1 MCYMQSMG
9 LQRVGHHH
17 HKNFAW
23 EIFVVESKREVP
35 FGFRLMHCREKQ
47 AEPEEK
53 DDLENA
59 STLGMHRNGRQ
70 CFGIPGP
77 WRGRL
82 NQF

>member
-1 MCYMQSMG
+1 MQSMG

-35 FGFRLMHCREKQ
+35 VGFRLMHCREKQ

-53 DDLENA
+53 E
-59 STLGMHRNGRQ
+59 
-70 CFGIPGP
+70 
-77 WRGRL
+77 
-82 NQF
+82 

>member
-1 MCYMQSMG
+1 MG

-17 HKNFAW
+17 QKNFAW

-35 FGFRLMHCREKQ
+35 FGFGLMHCREKHRLSQ
-47 AEPEEK
+47 K
-53 DDLENA
+53 KKNDLENA
-59 STLGMHRNGRQ
+59 STLGMCKNGRQ